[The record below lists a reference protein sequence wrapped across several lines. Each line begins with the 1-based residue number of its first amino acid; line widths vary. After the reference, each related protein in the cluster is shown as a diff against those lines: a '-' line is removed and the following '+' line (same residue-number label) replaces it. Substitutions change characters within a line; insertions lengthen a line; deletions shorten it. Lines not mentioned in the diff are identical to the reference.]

1 MAHNEAFLM
10 KLNKEYLVSITLD
23 YQEKSNN
30 ILDDLKKDISDL
42 ESNLSW
48 LKSDVSTLE
57 AYIQVSRNLNSKLSE
72 RLVTMESRCYANEQY
87 SRWEYLEILG
97 IPASVADKDLE
108 SKLLEILE
116 EIDVP
121 IDHTLVEDCHRLPS
135 KGSPK
140 KVIIK

>member
-1 MAHNEAFLM
+1 M
-10 KLNKEYLVSITLD
+10 VSITLD

-87 SRWEYLEILG
+87 SRREYLEIFGYSRKCCWQRPWIKTLG
-97 IPASVADKDLE
+97 NFRGNWRPNRPYLGWGLSSFTLQGLAKE
-108 SKLLEILE
+108 SHYQMKSL
-116 EIDVP
+116 
-121 IDHTLVEDCHRLPS
+121 
-135 KGSPK
+135 
-140 KVIIK
+140 

>member
-1 MAHNEAFLM
+1 MAHNEAFPM

-48 LKSDVSTLE
+48 LKSDVKLE

-87 SRWEYLEILG
+87 SRREYLEILG
-97 IPASVADKDLE
+97 IPTSVADKDLE
-108 SKLLEILE
+108 SELLEILE

-135 KGSPK
+135 KCSPK
-140 KVIIK
+140 KVITK

>member
-1 MAHNEAFLM
+1 MAHNEAFPM

-48 LKSDVSTLE
+48 LKSDVKLE

-87 SRWEYLEILG
+87 SRREYLEILS
-97 IPASVADKDLE
+97 IPTSVADKDLE

-116 EIDVP
+116 KIDVP